1 MQREHQTQ
9 KENHKHVL
17 PADKKWRLKEIIV
30 MSALGVAFAPLY
42 MAWIQV
48 WAIATG
54 LLGPIG
60 LDIVFGFWFIVS
72 IICAHIFRKPG
83 AALIS
88 EWIAAVV
95 QIPLG
100 SPSGAWLVLTGFIQG
115 FGAEVPFWLTRY
127 KKFSTP
133 ILMLSGVGASIA
145 SFLYNWFRFGYSGL
159 SPVLII
165 TMLVIRLISGAVLG
179 GLAGKGIAEGLA
191 ATGVLNSFPLGKEW
205 RKKRGQA
212 VYEKYTDD
220 Q

>member
-1 MQREHQTQ
+1 MS
-9 KENHKHVL
+9 VL
-17 PADKKWRLKEIIV
+17 PKTHKWQLKEIIV
-30 MSALGVAFAPLY
+30 MSAIGVAFAPLY

-60 LDIVFGFWFIVS
+60 LDIVFGFWFVVS

-100 SPSGAWLVLTGFIQG
+100 SPSGAWLILSGFIQG
-115 FGAEVPFWLTRY
+115 FGAEVPFWLTKY
-127 KKFSTP
+127 KRFNTG

-145 SFLYNWFRFGYSGL
+145 SFAYNWFRFGYAGL
-159 SPVLII
+159 APGLLI
-165 TMLVIRLISGAVLG
+165 TMLVIRIISGAVLA
-179 GLAGKGIAEGLA
+179 GLLGKGIAEGLA

-205 RKKRGQA
+205 REKRSKA
-212 VYEKYTDD
+212 VHEKYTKDS
-220 Q
+220 

>member
-1 MQREHQTQ
+1 MTILP
-9 KENHKHVL
+9 KDHK
-17 PADKKWRLKEIIV
+17 WSLKEIIV

-48 WAIATG
+48 WAIASG

-60 LDIVFGFWFIVS
+60 LDLVMGFWFVVS

-100 SPSGAWLVLTGFIQG
+100 SPSGAWLILTGLIQG
-115 FGAEVPFWLTRY
+115 LGAEVPFFLTKY
-127 KKFSTP
+127 KKFNTGT
-133 ILMLSGVGASIA
+133 LMLSGMGASIA
-145 SFLYNWFRFGYSGL
+145 SFIYNWFRFGYSGL
-159 SPVLII
+159 SPVLIL
-165 TMLVIRLISGAVLG
+165 TMLVIRLISGAVLA
-179 GLAGKGIAEGLA
+179 GLLGKGIAEGLA

-205 RKKRGQA
+205 REKRGQA
-212 VYEKYTDD
+212 VYEKYTNDK
-220 Q
+220 

>member
-1 MQREHQTQ
+1 MSILP
-9 KENHKHVL
+9 KDHK
-17 PADKKWRLKEIIV
+17 WSLKEIIV

-48 WAIATG
+48 WAIVSG

-100 SPSGAWLVLTGFIQG
+100 SPSGAWLILTGFIQG
-115 FGAEVPFWLTRY
+115 LGAELPFWLTRY
-127 KKFSTP
+127 KKFNTS
-133 ILMLSGVGASIA
+133 ILMLSGVGASLA
-145 SFLYNWFRFGYSGL
+145 SFAYNWFRFGYTGL
-159 SPVLII
+159 APILII
-165 TMLVIRLISGAVLG
+165 TMLVIRMLSGAVLG
-179 GLAGKGIAEGLA
+179 GLFGKGIAEGLA

-205 RKKRGQA
+205 RERRSQS
-212 VYEKYTDD
+212 VRDKYTSSK
-220 Q
+220 

>member
-1 MQREHQTQ
+1 MTILP
-9 KENHKHVL
+9 KDHK
-17 PADKKWRLKEIIV
+17 WSLKEIIV

-48 WAIATG
+48 WAIASG

-60 LDIVFGFWFIVS
+60 LDLVMGFWFVVS

-100 SPSGAWLVLTGFIQG
+100 SPSGAWLVLTGLIQG
-115 FGAEVPFWLTRY
+115 LGAEVPFFLTKY
-127 KKFSTP
+127 KKFNTGT
-133 ILMLSGVGASIA
+133 LMLSGMGASIA
-145 SFLYNWFRFGYSGL
+145 SFIYNWFRFGYSGL
-159 SPVLII
+159 SPVLIL
-165 TMLVIRLISGAVLG
+165 TMLVIRLISGAVLA
-179 GLAGKGIAEGLA
+179 GLLGKGIAEGLA

-205 RKKRGQA
+205 REKRGQA
-212 VYEKYTDD
+212 VYEKYTNDK
-220 Q
+220 

>member
-1 MQREHQTQ
+1 MSILP
-9 KENHKHVL
+9 KDHK
-17 PADKKWRLKEIIV
+17 WSLKEIIV

-48 WAIATG
+48 WALVTG

-60 LDIVFGFWFIVS
+60 LDIVFGFWFVVS

-100 SPSGAWLVLTGFIQG
+100 SPSGAWLILTGFVQG
-115 FGAEVPFWLTRY
+115 LGAELPFWLTKY
-127 KKFSTP
+127 KKFNTSV
-133 ILMLSGVGASIA
+133 LVLSGVGAAIA
-145 SFLYNWFRFGYSGL
+145 SFIYNWFRFGYSGL
-159 SPVLII
+159 TPTLLI
-165 TMLVIRLISGAVLG
+165 TMLVIRMVSGAVLAG
-179 GLAGKGIAEGLA
+179 ILGKGIAEGLA

-205 RKKRGQA
+205 RERRSQS
-212 VYEKYTDD
+212 VHEKYTGGK
-220 Q
+220 

>member
-1 MQREHQTQ
+1 MT
-9 KENHKHVL
+9 VL
-17 PADKKWRLKEIIV
+17 PKDHQWTLKEIIV

-100 SPSGAWLVLTGFIQG
+100 SPSGAWLIVSGFVQG

-127 KKFSTP
+127 KKFNTS

-145 SFLYNWFRFGYSGL
+145 SFLYNWFRFGYAGL
-159 SPVLII
+159 APGLLI
-165 TMLVIRLISGAVLG
+165 TMLVIRVISGAVLA
-179 GLAGKGIAEGLA
+179 GLLGKGIAEGLA
-191 ATGVLNSFPLGKEW
+191 ATGVLSSFPLGKEW
-205 RKKRGQA
+205 REKRRKSIH
-212 VYEKYTDD
+212 EKYSEGA
-220 Q
+220 

>member
-1 MQREHQTQ
+1 MT
-9 KENHKHVL
+9 VL
-17 PADKKWRLKEIIV
+17 PKDHKWKLKEIIV

-48 WAIATG
+48 WAVAAG

-60 LDIVFGFWFIVS
+60 LDIVFGFWFVVS

-100 SPSGAWLVLTGFIQG
+100 SPSGAWLIISGFVQG
-115 FGAEVPFWLTRY
+115 FGAEVPFWLTKY
-127 KKFSTP
+127 KKFNTG

-145 SFLYNWFRFGYSGL
+145 SFLYNWFRFGYAGMAPGL
-159 SPVLII
+159 LI
-165 TMLVIRLISGAVLG
+165 TMLVIRIISGAVLA
-179 GLAGKGIAEGLA
+179 GLLGKGIAEGLA

-205 RKKRGQA
+205 REKRSKS
-212 VYEKYTDD
+212 VHEKYSEGA
-220 Q
+220 

>member
-1 MQREHQTQ
+1 MSILP
-9 KENHKHVL
+9 KDHK
-17 PADKKWRLKEIIV
+17 WSLKEIIV
-30 MSALGVAFAPLY
+30 MSALGVAFGPLY

-48 WAIATG
+48 WAVATG

-100 SPSGAWLVLTGFIQG
+100 SPSGAWLILTGFVQG
-115 FGAEVPFWLTRY
+115 LGAEIPFWLTKY
-127 KKFSTP
+127 KKFNTGV
-133 ILMLSGVGASIA
+133 LMLSGVGAALA
-145 SFLYNWFRFGYSGL
+145 SFIYNWFRFGYSGL
-159 SPVLII
+159 SPILII
-165 TMLVIRLISGAVLG
+165 TMLVIRMVSGAVLAG
-179 GLAGKGIAEGLA
+179 VLGKGIAEGLA

-205 RKKRGQA
+205 RERRSQS
-212 VYEKYTDD
+212 VHEKYTGGK
-220 Q
+220 